1 MKKERPINKD
11 KKEVNSSSLQIQ
23 KNIVVTIKNQEPFTG
38 IEKNYHANDQ
48 LMEERTYINGKKEG
62 VERYYYISG
71 QLASEVNYIKGK
83 RDGFYKWYYEN
94 GQLCNE
100 GVYKNGKKEGL
111 HKHYYENRQLS
122 AEASYKNGELEGF
135 FKTYYENGKL
145 KEHSTYKNG
154 EMEGFYKLYNIS
166 GQLTEEIIYK
176 NGKII
181 ELVESHSL
189 GGLNGVGHYSS
200 HIGEL
205 QKLVKYENGK
215 VALGEFIYMKEIDS
229 FLVSSNHLGTEV
241 SFSIENYEK
250 INNEKAVEACC
261 TIYERL
267 PEWIEKVMGYSF
279 EGLIEMAKE
288 YGWLDEGD
296 ETETQDLIAH
306 LKRKI
311 AFRIGYDGKITVDF
325 NVSDLDFTMEF
336 DKEGNIVGVEFS

>member
-1 MKKERPINKD
+1 IR
-11 KKEVNSSSLQIQ
+11 NS
-23 KNIVVTIKNQEPFTG
+23 
-38 IEKNYHANDQ
+38 Y
-48 LMEERTYINGKKEG
+48 
-62 VERYYYISG
+62 
-71 QLASEVNYIKGK
+71 
-83 RDGFYKWYYEN
+83 
-94 GQLCNE
+94 
-100 GVYKNGKKEGL
+100 
-111 HKHYYENRQLS
+111 
-122 AEASYKNGELEGF
+122 LEGF
-135 FKTYYENGKL
+135 FKTYYENSKL
-145 KEHSTYKNG
+145 KEDATYKDG

-215 VALGEFIYMKEIDS
+215 VVLGEFIYMKEIDS
-229 FLVSSNHLGTEV
+229 FLVSSDYLGTEV
-241 SFSIENYEK
+241 SFSIENDEK
-250 INNEKAVEACC
+250 LNNEKAVEACC

-267 PEWIEKVMGYSF
+267 PEWIEKVMNYSF
-279 EGLIEMAKE
+279 ECLIEMAKE

-296 ETETQDLIAH
+296 ETETQDFIAH
-306 LKRKI
+306 LKKKI

-336 DKEGNIVGVEFS
+336 DREGNIVGVEFS